1 MLVLENVS
9 KTFHPGT
16 PNQRVALDNV
26 SLCLQKG
33 DFVTIVGGNGA
44 GKSTLMNAISGVF
57 LADSGQIVLDDTDIT
72 FWPEHKRARFIGR
85 LFQDPMKG
93 TAPNMTIAE
102 NLALAYSSATVY
114 NPPTSGIAYG
124 KAAAFARF
132 MAGTC
137 RVGIGK
143 ERLALFRE
151 KLAQLELGLEDRM
164 KTKLGLLSGG
174 QRQAVTLLMAT
185 ICTPK
190 LLMLDE
196 HTAALD
202 PATGEKVLRLTKEII
217 AAEQITTLMITHDIA
232 SALDVGNRTIM
243 MTGGKVALDISG
255 QARQDMTVSE
265 LTARFYSAVS

>member
-1 MLVLENVS
+1 MLRLENIS

-16 PNQRVALDNV
+16 INERVALDNV
-26 SLCLQKG
+26 SLHLPKG

-57 LADSGQIVLDDTDIT
+57 LADMGCITLDDMDIT
-72 FWPEHKRARFIGR
+72 FVPEHKRARHIGR

-102 NLALAYSSATVY
+102 NLTLAYRQA
-114 NPPTSGIAYG
+114 SGRGFRI
-124 KAAAFARF
+124 
-132 MAGTC
+132 
-137 RVGIGK
+137 GIGK
-143 ERLALFRE
+143 KLTDTFKEQ
-151 KLAQLELGLEDRM
+151 LAQLELGLENRL

-202 PATGEKVLRLTKEII
+202 PATGDKVLKLTQDII
-217 AAEQITTLMITHDIA
+217 NKNKITTIMVTHNIT
-232 SALDVGNRTIM
+232 SALELGNRTIM
-243 MTGGKVALDISG
+243 MENGKIALDLSG
-255 QARQDMTVSE
+255 DARRDMTVE
-265 LTARFYSAVS
+265 TLTAQFRLAV